1 MASDNEASCASDPNF
16 AVICSFLGCFGK
28 SCGIIYPDIARLQE
42 MLENTQEVSQE
53 LIDLHIKLLR
63 KTRKTVSPEKWERA
77 LVKFCHTY
85 SNQDGWE
92 LERFGYKKAR
102 VAVKLRLLKVLLET
116 QFDLN
121 QKFKNE
127 VNKLAAHE
135 LRVEPLGRDKS
146 GLAYW
151 CQLDEECNIRVY
163 REDLDEENWELV
175 AKDREGVVNLINILS
190 NGEIGAIPI
199 NEDSN
204 SLEISEKPIID
215 TGQLTTSP
223 SLEDEVG
230 QENVDEMK
238 QLPNGRSEFEDE
250 REHDQ
255 NHVQNDIIN
264 EAEKEEEEVDEEEDI
279 DAEEEDMTNDESSKQ
294 ITEEDDSQEM
304 IQTPS
309 IESRCINDSSLA
321 TNLKAL
327 HTKVDATSEDVSH
340 REATD
345 ETSAS
350 LISES
355 KPSIIH
361 KQIGIT
367 KAEIEESAPL
377 KSIETPV
384 ITSSPLKLVNIAELK
399 QSQEEKLVSPTSV
412 IAPLTTAM
420 KHGAPDEI
428 MDPVI
433 KSHEKLPSK
442 NSLAFSS
449 ADSIAMGHS
458 KLSVKP
464 IDQLAANLV
473 RIQSEKLEKPGGPK
487 SLEKIAESL
496 ARSSGMLGNMI
507 NGEDDRL
514 PQDFCARNQS
524 EKSAHRSHRGI
535 DLSTSPRGWENANEQ
550 NRPVD
555 FSGIDLSSRKLGKT
569 MDLPSPGYRTQDFQ
583 HREMDLSTKKVSK
596 PEVSNLPYDARSVM
610 LRNHVMVADLSKR
623 QMPFSAYETPYHNT
637 ARLPAKDEHRLPSYA
652 ILSDPSKITALR
664 MNNAP
669 LKRPLEDDDMQQDM
683 LKRIRADVIPI
694 RGSID
699 KRPMMSGNW
708 RDEVSEAIE
717 EPIMMVQGE
726 GSGSDCDAVN
736 PIVGEAIEE
745 PMAFFYGEGSGAEC
759 DTGNPGDDAPTDN
772 KESNESKTEPDSATT
787 ALSQNKVLTEDEV
800 STGSIL
806 SNKTPVKLN
815 RNYSQSNVSV
825 NDNYQIVDSMQ
836 EKPKFKHTLGVQIIP
851 KSTTGS
857 VKRVSR
863 WDVGKPEEKTECDS
877 SIISNEGD
885 ISLKKSTDDREH
897 DTLKEKLLSTDA
909 ESTKTGYENSADVKQ
924 GIKVDDIV
932 NVGSE
937 AIEDSVRLQV
947 SDVSS
952 ENTSTMK
959 QERDFELQEPV
970 QCDSSISLCQADT
983 LQEPESCTKSEPT
996 TDSTSA
1002 QNLSD
1007 SSSVVSHEPDTL
1019 EITNN
1024 ECKQTTESPPRFFF
1038 GPNCISYT
1046 SKSDELESQADQ
1058 SLTTS
1063 VHDKT
1068 DTVQYECVSSSKP
1081 ADDAVYSYK
1090 TQNFDLTQTNNNSL
1104 KSDLFTSEADDVLC
1118 GNNSKDIE
1126 KVEAPSNTWDQT
1138 KEESSAPNSS
1148 IDPSSISECNSSLA
1162 QVQVETNKELSV
1174 EESVCAD
1181 KEVKEDDF
1189 SKSHTSPT
1197 SEVITG
1203 NENVNDISMTEEDP
1217 IKISSNSKP
1226 DIQTAECNTIELLHC
1241 DQSTDSGNL
1250 SLSTETLE
1258 HSFKGSDD
1266 VTLQLLDDKKNR
1278 DEKPLVDDSK
1288 NDYHSDD
1295 TNVSK
1300 EEQNRIESETT
1311 AHSSLSPLTQNSQA
1325 ELADLREFE
1334 DVNNSNEPL
1343 DSTNAVESVN
1353 YQEANRLEKTDLD
1366 SIGESCDKQSDKNDN
1381 FSEIDGQEDH
1391 STDTDNEK
1399 MKGLAGSDAD
1409 SLCVNYDK
1417 NSERTDALSD
1427 VGAQDD
1433 GSGDSEEI
1441 KDKGLNDVQ
1450 VNDTVFGIETHLPEN
1465 SVVTS
1470 SESVQESDKH
1480 NVVPI
1485 ISSSDDASAHDS
1497 SSQESE
1503 PVRIDDEKIENIS
1516 SDTVDKPSTFN
1527 ISPATVPET
1536 NNFELCKSDIV
1547 ETVKETSLSNL
1558 VQSTS
1563 EFVDIASEN
1572 PSSCIDQ
1579 DSNEEM
1585 VIDDRVSESNE
1596 SFKEIKETA
1605 TNNEQPRD
1613 TTLKD
1618 TTQEISIEFEKET
1631 PAHIKHEPCQS
1642 ETDLS
1647 AIEAEEKEKSEIDT
1661 ESKSD
1666 NNFEE
1671 LTTKVENKT
1680 CNTDKL
1686 DAMVIDD
1693 VCKINTSEDVTENVE
1708 ESEINTTIIIA
1719 KQSETDTTSIIA
1731 EQLEIDTT
1739 ITAEQSETVATS
1751 ITAEQS
1757 EIDTTITTEQSK
1769 IDTTITV
1776 EQSKI
1781 DITTTVEQS
1790 EIDTTATTAEQSEI
1804 DTTTTIEQSEIDT
1817 TSTTAEQPEI
1827 DTTTTTAEQSEINTT
1842 ITAEQ
1847 SEIDTTTTTTEQS
1860 EIDTTTIIAEQLE
1873 TDTATTTEQSE
1884 TNAVEVISQESQVK
1898 VASLVAN
1905 YDSDS
1910 NDNVSNDVF
1919 EPDVTQISDFKN
1931 DDVAPIEQKV
1941 HEEQF
1946 EKLLVKEEKIDST
1959 NLISDTPQKLA
1970 SAEQQLKQSETKIDE
1985 ILNEDATVTV
1995 EQEVKIKEQEC
2006 ADEKTVC
2013 NNIEYHLNDQ
2023 TTIPLNKDELQEET
2037 DIHNIS
2043 VTDNSKISEMSD
2055 AIELSETPDT
2065 TKEIIEPLQSK
2076 TFEMTIDHSEK
2087 NKEYLNNSIDNI
2099 KAVQDTENVIDTTE
2113 EADCLSENVCDF
2125 SESDANKTARIS
2137 FSRESTE
2144 FNATDN
2150 QVTSVFHTIEQTKNV
2165 DEKLN
2170 VISDT
2175 ENIAKLKN
2183 VNEFV
2188 TEELPVPC
2196 KRFKEDL
2203 TDCGNKD
2210 NKWDMKLQEE
2220 RLPPIKTETDV
2231 IPAKLDNALDEDKL
2245 HTWKTEGANL
2255 EGSAS
2260 SDLYYLNSLSTK
2272 MDNVNNLDSCNNQN
2286 EPFSINMN
2294 VNKIAENFD
2303 KNAPSNVNNESTI
2316 FPVQE
2321 IISEIDTVKSDAKKE
2336 ASKRLID
2343 ASDVEDVPPLKS
2355 KPVYLETDDKTL
2367 ENLSSSD
2374 VSIVKTLDTS
2384 NEVEKLKP
2392 QIKEETKAPMISTT
2406 QLFQNDY
2413 STVNDST
2420 AVAPIEDSKKI
2431 EVETIESIES
2441 KESLEIP
2448 DIEMKEIPAA
2458 SDDSTGVDNE
2468 SVFNVPEETDPLA
2481 CTDDDLKNITEDVSD
2496 TSKISIRLKPAT
2508 DFVYEG
2514 WKLDSTTEP
2523 PKVSRKRRSTT
2534 QTESNFKDGAAKQEE
2549 EMGGKRMKLRA
2560 KRVPDKELRKSIEE
2574 SRGVAVSSEDE
2585 AVKCDPDNVTEHANK
2600 DGNDDPNM
2608 IQAIDKK
2615 IRGRPRGRRRRGF
2628 RGGGRPSRPKHT
2640 EFQGDQAN
2648 VHPDGTS
2655 IDNLNT
2661 TQKKRKKRKMVL
2673 GLEIGRD
2680 ISLDSETPA
2689 SVQDETPVRQSRRIA
2704 QLKIKEQADRR
2715 RIEEETM
2722 RDIEDKKESEKKKR
2736 KKQKPESEEEVII
2749 KEIEKEKKS
2758 KKKRRKRK
2766 KKKMLAK
2773 FNEANPWQSSSGSSS
2788 DEENENEDE
2797 EEEEEDIESEGSLLF
2812 KSDHEFSPESDLEK
2826 DQESEPLRRAR
2837 TAQKAQNEV
2846 EEAEDEYACQKC
2858 GKADHPEW
2866 ILLCDSCDKG
2876 WHCSCLKP
2884 ALMLIPEGDWFC
2896 PPCEHTLL
2904 MTKLRETVKTLDQ
2917 STKRHENEVLRKKRL
2932 AFVGISLDNVIL
2944 HKGEGQHGSK
2954 GSQTSSQES
2963 DNESS
2968 ESSSSASSSETSSS
2982 EESEAVYHL
2991 RERRCASIY
3000 KFNEYDDMINAA
3012 IQDEVEAVQGAGN
3025 QGRGKDIATI
3035 VNAEKEEAQAEALKM
3050 TQLEE
3055 DKDEIESKPEKE
3067 SDEEYKIE
3075 NEEII
3080 DEIEEEQNIVARK
3093 LLARKKHRKLNSLDI
3108 SSEDDPDSDEDFK
3121 GTSSEDEEDFD
3132 DHISSSDDSFD
3143 IKRRGRKGDSR
3154 PVRRSTRARMT
3165 KAYDEDFINDDSD
3178 ESDRPKRKKSRH
3190 AWGDSDSEDSDNS
3203 WRQKKKKSRTIPT
3216 SRVRTVLKTKGKKKK
3231 KRKRII
3237 ESDNQS
3243 ENEEDDEPKVE
3254 EQCEPN
3260 LQDFNTT
3267 LNEMM
3272 DVNKQENFET
3282 SIGEDNVEIKEDELQ
3297 EAPPEVEAEVVPA
3310 SDVPIPQIPQPSE
3323 TAPIQKIKKDIVP
3336 KPKKAPAIRR
3346 KIIYGALPDENK
3358 QEEEEILGRRTR
3370 GRKINYRE
3378 EMASDSEEELKK
3390 ALMMRKTG
3398 ESEDEFVVNE
3408 ADDMN
3413 DDGEKDSD
3421 SGDVYIPKKD
3431 ALKFKKSPKTKKAR
3445 NSKSPGAKRKSLSDD
3460 LPKQRKKPGPKPGSK
3475 NRGRKPKLRDDMD
3488 GDMIGAV
3495 MDNPIGDITSKMD
3508 ENFPDN
3514 VGLTGTSM
3522 SVASSFAGD
3531 VPEGSLPG
3539 LGAGELADLDEEQL
3553 EQMMDEEYGRRQLE
3567 LAAIEIAKKK
3577 KKEERE
3583 AKKMEK
3589 ARQKALEILAA
3600 ERQRDPNAPEGTDGE
3615 VPKKKKRGRR
3625 SKAEILAEQ
3634 MRRDGAP
3641 NLGIASAAA
3650 ISTDGM
3656 SHNMNPVTLS
3666 TGLTPETDRSLEG
3679 GHMPLMTGPDGQ
3691 LFNPDGT
3698 PIKPKRRGRGKGKKT
3713 LAMEAARAAEAAAKA
3728 ASEAGLIGMGTDS
3741 NSDMKQNDVPNIL
3754 PTPGSSTSGS
3764 APSTPPAS
3772 AVPTPGPPS
3781 TQSSNSQSVYPSLP
3795 PGQQSSVITRMLQ
3808 SQPVSS
3814 TPQSFTAAAAA
3825 MGHKYFG
3832 GPNAG
3837 GQMMGG
3843 PRTGYEMQ
3851 PRARIPSP
3859 YRQAGQST
3867 MPPHFAAVRS
3877 GTPPMRMRV
3886 PGPQMYHTPHHPMDP
3901 SPSGGGPISI
3911 NRDRSSPLTP
3921 GGPAMIPPSA
3931 GSPLAKG
3938 GPTPPPPPYVRGG
3951 PPLAR
3956 FAENPMGPRHQMP
3969 PFTNASPV
3977 NHNMQQPSPPPN
3989 RPPGNFS
3996 PYHPPPPPNY
4006 HYGAYPPPPPMS
4018 TADDAAAYQSSPYP
4032 SEHFSS
4038 PADNQPPI
4046 QGPPPPQGPPQQGH
4060 PNDEDHGTGEFG
4072 GLVSYFSS
4080 QREDDLD
4087 S

>member
-16 AVICSFLGCFGK
+16 AVICSFLSCFGK
-28 SCGIIYPDIARLQE
+28 SCGIVYPDIARLQE

-102 VAVKLRLLKVLLET
+102 IAVKLRLLKVLLET

-127 VNKLAAHE
+127 VNKLAAAE

-215 TGQLTTSP
+215 TGQVTTSP
-223 SLEDEVG
+223 SLEDETV

-238 QLPNGRSEFEDE
+238 QLPNGRGEFEDE
-250 REHDQ
+250 REQEQDQ
-255 NHVQNDIIN
+255 VQNDNVN
-264 EAEKEEEEVDEEEDI
+264 EVDKEEEDAEDEDEDI
-279 DAEEEDMTNDESSKQ
+279 DAEEEDVTNDESSKQ
-294 ITEEDDSQEM
+294 ITEEDDSQEVPQ
-304 IQTPS
+304 IPS
-309 IESRCINDSSLA
+309 VESRSLNNSSSLST

-327 HTKVDATSEDVSH
+327 NTKVDVTSVDASH

-345 ETSAS
+345 ETSALS
-350 LISES
+350 ILES

-361 KQIGIT
+361 KQIGT
-367 KAEIEESAPL
+367 KAEVEESASL

-384 ITSSPLKLVNIAELK
+384 ITLSPLKLVNITELK
-399 QSQEEKLVSPTSV
+399 QSPEEKLVSPTSV
-412 IAPLTTAM
+412 IAPLNAVK
-420 KHGAPDEI
+420 KHGVSDETI
-428 MDPVI
+428 EPIV
-433 KSHEKLPSK
+433 KSHEKPSK
-442 NSLAFSS
+442 NNLAFSPT
-449 ADSIAMGHS
+449 DSVAMGHS

-473 RIQSEKLEKPGGPK
+473 RIQTEKLEKPSGPK

-496 ARSSGMLGNMI
+496 ARSSSMLGNMV

-524 EKSAHRSHRGI
+524 EKLTHRSHRGI

-583 HREMDLSTKKVSK
+583 HREMDLSTKKANK
-596 PEVSNLPYDARSVM
+596 PEVSNLPYDARNVM

-637 ARLPAKDEHRLPSYA
+637 ARLPAKDDHRLPSYA

-664 MNNAP
+664 MNSTP

-683 LKRIRADVIPI
+683 LKRIRTDVMPI
-694 RGSID
+694 RGSMD

-736 PIVGEAIEE
+736 PIVGETIEE
-745 PMAFFYGEGSGAEC
+745 PTVFFYGEGSGAEC
-759 DTGNPGDDAPTDN
+759 ETGNPGDDAPTDN

-815 RNYSQSNVSV
+815 RNYPQSNVSI

-851 KSTTGS
+851 KSTTGPI
-857 VKRVSR
+857 KRVSR
-863 WDVGKPEEKTECDS
+863 WDVGKPEEKRECDS

-885 ISLKKSTDDREH
+885 ISLKKNTDNHGRDNVE
-897 DTLKEKLLSTDA
+897 EKLLSVDA
-909 ESTKTGYENSADVKQ
+909 ESAKTGYENSADVSQ
-924 GIKVDDIV
+924 GVKVDDLV
-932 NVGSE
+932 KVSSE
-937 AIEDSVRLQV
+937 TIEDSVKLQV

-952 ENTSTMK
+952 ENISTMK
-959 QERDFELQEPV
+959 QEKDSDLQEQPV
-970 QCDSSISLCQADT
+970 QCDSSISSCQADT
-983 LQEPESCTKSEPT
+983 SQEPESYVDPEPT
-996 TDSTSA
+996 TASTSA

-1007 SSSVVSHEPDTL
+1007 SSSTVSHESNTP
-1019 EITNN
+1019 EVTNN
-1024 ECKQTTESPPRFFF
+1024 ECKPAPASPPRFFF

-1046 SKSDELESQADQ
+1046 SKSDELESQTEQ
-1058 SLTTS
+1058 RLTTS
-1063 VHDKT
+1063 VDDKT
-1068 DTVQYECVSSSKP
+1068 DTVQYECVSSSKS
-1081 ADDAVYSYK
+1081 ADDAVYSYEK
-1090 TQNFDLTQTNNNSL
+1090 TEDFDLTQTNNNSL
-1104 KSDLFTSEADDVLC
+1104 KSDLFTSESDNVSC

-1126 KVEAPSNTWDQT
+1126 KVETPSNTWDT
-1138 KEESSAPNSS
+1138 TEDETLAPNSS
-1148 IDPSSISECNSSLA
+1148 IDPSSMSECNVANSTLA
-1162 QVQVETNKELSV
+1162 QVETEANKELNV
-1174 EESVCAD
+1174 EEFVCAD
-1181 KEVKEDDF
+1181 KEEDDC
-1189 SKSHTSPT
+1189 SKLHISSAP
-1197 SEVITG
+1197 EMVTG
-1203 NENVNDISMTEEDP
+1203 NENVNDVNMIEENT
-1217 IKISSNSKP
+1217 IKISSNS
-1226 DIQTAECNTIELLHC
+1226 DESNVQTAECRMAELPQC
-1241 DQSTDSGNL
+1241 DQSTDSGNFV
-1250 SLSTETLE
+1250 STETLE
-1258 HSFKGSDD
+1258 DSFKESDD
-1266 VTLQLLDDKKNR
+1266 VTSQLLDDKENR
-1278 DEKPLVDDSK
+1278 DEKLLVDDLK
-1288 NDYHSDD
+1288 NKDDYHSDN

-1300 EEQNRIESETT
+1300 EEKSRIESETT
-1311 AHSSLSPLTQNSQA
+1311 AHSSLSPQNSQT

-1334 DVNNSNEPL
+1334 EVNNSNELL
-1343 DSTNAVESVN
+1343 DSTSAIESVN
-1353 YQEANRLEKTDLD
+1353 YQETNRLEKTDLD
-1366 SIGESCDKQSDKNDN
+1366 FIGENCDKQSDKNDN

-1391 STDTDNEK
+1391 STDTDNTEK

-1427 VGAQDD
+1427 AGTQDD

-1450 VNDTVFGIETHLPEN
+1450 VNDTVFGIVSETHLPEN
-1465 SVVTS
+1465 STVTS

-1480 NVVPI
+1480 DVVPT
-1485 ISSSDDASAHDS
+1485 ISSSDDASVQDS

-1503 PVRIDDEKIENIS
+1503 PVRIDDEKVENTS
-1516 SDTVDKPSTFN
+1516 SDTDKPSTFN

-1536 NNFELCKSDIV
+1536 NIFELSKSDIV
-1547 ETVKETSLSNL
+1547 ETVKETSSSNL

-1563 EFVDIASEN
+1563 EFIDNTYEN

-1596 SFKEIKETA
+1596 SFKEIEETNA
-1605 TNNEQPRD
+1605 TNGEQ
-1613 TTLKD
+1613 LKD
-1618 TTQEISIEFEKET
+1618 TTPKNITQEVLEFEKET
-1631 PAHIKHEPCQS
+1631 LVNIEHESCQS

-1647 AIEAEEKEKSEIDT
+1647 VTEAEILEKEKSETDADSKSDNDLEESIVKIENETFNTDKQDGIVADNACKINRNKEVVENVEKSKTDTTTIIIEQSETDIIVTAKQQSEIDTTTTAESLEVDTTTVITEKSEIDT
-1661 ESKSD
+1661 
-1666 NNFEE
+1666 
-1671 LTTKVENKT
+1671 TT
-1680 CNTDKL
+1680 
-1686 DAMVIDD
+1686 AI
-1693 VCKINTSEDVTENVE
+1693 TE
-1708 ESEINTTIIIA
+1708 
-1719 KQSETDTTSIIA
+1719 QSETDTTA
-1731 EQLEIDTT
+1731 
-1739 ITAEQSETVATS
+1739 TAKQ
-1751 ITAEQS
+1751 QS
-1757 EIDTTITTEQSK
+1757 EIDTTA
-1769 IDTTITV
+1769 
-1776 EQSKI
+1776 
-1781 DITTTVEQS
+1781 TVEQS
-1790 EIDTTATTAEQSEI
+1790 EIDTTATVEQSER
-1804 DTTTTIEQSEIDT
+1804 DTTIVTGEK
-1817 TSTTAEQPEI
+1817 
-1827 DTTTTTAEQSEINTT
+1827 
-1842 ITAEQ
+1842 
-1847 SEIDTTTTTTEQS
+1847 
-1860 EIDTTTIIAEQLE
+1860 LE
-1873 TDTATTTEQSE
+1873 TNVVDE
-1884 TNAVEVISQESQVK
+1884 ISNESQVK
-1898 VASLVAN
+1898 VANVNTQSLVAN

-1910 NDNVSNDVF
+1910 NDNGSNDVF
-1919 EPDVTQISDFKN
+1919 EPDVMISDSK
-1931 DDVAPIEQKV
+1931 DDAVASIEQKV
-1941 HEEQF
+1941 NEEQC
-1946 EKLLVKEEKIDST
+1946 EKLLVEEENIDST
-1959 NLISDTPQKLA
+1959 NLVSHVPQEPA
-1970 SAEQQLKQSETKIDE
+1970 SAEQQLESSETKIDE
-1985 ILNEDATVTV
+1985 ILNQDVTLAI
-1995 EQEVKIKEQEC
+1995 EQDVKIKEQEY
-2006 ADEKTVC
+2006 ADETQIKSVC
-2013 NNIEYHLNDQ
+2013 NNIEYHSEDQ
-2023 TTIPLNKDELQEET
+2023 PTIPLNKGELQEET
-2037 DIHNIS
+2037 DIRDTS
-2043 VTDNSKISEMSD
+2043 VTDDSKMSEMSSD
-2055 AIELSETPDT
+2055 VTKLSVTPVT
-2065 TKEIIEPLQSK
+2065 TEITESLQNK
-2076 TFEMTIDHSEK
+2076 TFEMTTDYSEK
-2087 NKEYLNNSIDNI
+2087 NEEYLNNSIDNV
-2099 KAVQDTENVIDTTE
+2099 KPAQDTGDVSELTE
-2113 EADCLSENVCDF
+2113 KADCLTSENVCDF
-2125 SESDANKTARIS
+2125 SESDANETAKVS

-2144 FNATDN
+2144 FDVTSN
-2150 QVTSVFHTIEQTKNV
+2150 QVTDVFHTMMDQAKNIN
-2165 DEKLN
+2165 EKLN
-2170 VISDT
+2170 IALDT

-2183 VNEFV
+2183 VNELI
-2188 TEELPVPC
+2188 TEELPIPC

-2203 TDCGNKD
+2203 AACGNED
-2210 NKWDMKLQEE
+2210 NKYDVKSQEE
-2220 RLPPIKTETDV
+2220 CLTKPFTEEVDLPPVKTESDV
-2231 IPAKLDNALDEDKL
+2231 MPVKLENALDTDKS
-2245 HTWKTEGANL
+2245 WKTESASL
-2255 EGSAS
+2255 EGSVS
-2260 SDLYYLNSLSTK
+2260 SDALYSNAISEK

-2303 KNAPSNVNNESTI
+2303 KNAPSNVSNESTI
-2316 FPVQE
+2316 FPAQE
-2321 IISEIDTVKSDAKKE
+2321 IISEIDSIKSDTKKE

-2343 ASDVEDVPPLKS
+2343 ASDIEDVPPLKS
-2355 KPVYLETDDKTL
+2355 KPLYLETDNKTL
-2367 ENLSSSD
+2367 ENLTSSD
-2374 VSIVKTLDTS
+2374 MQITKTLDTS
-2384 NEVEKLKP
+2384 NEIEELKP
-2392 QIKEETKAPMISTT
+2392 QIEEKTKVPTISTT
-2406 QLFQNDY
+2406 QLFQNDFD
-2413 STVNDST
+2413 TVNDSA
-2420 AVAPIEDSKKI
+2420 AVAPIEEDTKKI
-2431 EVETIESIES
+2431 DLEIVEI
-2441 KESLEIP
+2441 KEPSEIP
-2448 DIEMKEIPAA
+2448 DIEMKELPET
-2458 SDDSTGVDNE
+2458 SDDSTGIDNE
-2468 SVFNVPEETDPLA
+2468 SVYVPPEETDPLA
-2481 CTDDDLKNITEDVSD
+2481 GTDDDALRNITEEVSD
-2496 TSKISIRLKPAT
+2496 ASKISFRVKPAT
-2508 DFVYEG
+2508 DVVYEG
-2514 WKLDSTTEP
+2514 WKLDSTTETS
-2523 PKVSRKRRSTT
+2523 KVSRKRRNST
-2534 QTESNFKDGAAKQEE
+2534 QTESNFEDGAKQEDE

-2560 KRVPDKELRKSIEE
+2560 KRMPDKELRKSIEE
-2574 SRGVAVSSEDE
+2574 SREVAMSSEDE
-2585 AVKCDPDNVTEHANK
+2585 AVKCGPDNVTEHANK
-2600 DGNDDPNM
+2600 DGSDDPN
-2608 IQAIDKK
+2608 IIKTTSIDKK

-2628 RGGGRPSRPKHT
+2628 RGGRPRPKHT
-2640 EFQGDQAN
+2640 EFQGDQAAA
-2648 VHPDGTS
+2648 HPEDGTP
-2655 IDNLNT
+2655 IDALNT

-2680 ISLDSETPA
+2680 ISLETDTPVSA
-2689 SVQDETPVRQSRRIA
+2689 QDETPVRQSRRIA

-2722 RDIEDKKESEKKKR
+2722 REIEEKKESEKKKR

-2797 EEEEEDIESEGSLLF
+2797 EEEEEDMESEGSLLF

-2896 PPCEHTLL
+2896 PPCEHNLL

-2917 STKRHENEVLRKKRL
+2917 STKRYENEVLRKKRL
-2932 AFVGISLDNVIL
+2932 AFVGISLDNVL
-2944 HKGEGQHGSK
+2944 HKGEGQPGSK

-2968 ESSSSASSSETSSS
+2968 DSSSSGSSSDSSESS

-2991 RERRCASIY
+2991 RERRCANTY
-3000 KFNEYDDMINAA
+3000 KFNDYDDMINAA

-3050 TQLEE
+3050 TQLED
-3055 DKDEIESKPEKE
+3055 DKDDVESKPEKE
-3067 SDEEYKIE
+3067 SDEEYKVE
-3075 NEEII
+3075 NEEMV
-3080 DEIEEEQNIVARK
+3080 DEIEEEQNTISTVARK
-3093 LLARKKHRKLNSLDI
+3093 LLSRKKHRKLNSLDI

-3121 GTSSEDEEDFD
+3121 GSSSEEEEDFD
-3132 DHISSSDDSFD
+3132 DHITSSDDSSFD
-3143 IKRRGRKGDSR
+3143 VKRRGRKGDSR

-3178 ESDRPKRKKSRH
+3178 ESDRPKRKKSRS

-3216 SRVRTVLKTKGKKKK
+3216 SRVRTIPKTKGKKKK

-3243 ENEEDDEPKVE
+3243 ENDEDDEPKVE

-3260 LQDFNTT
+3260 LQEFNTT
-3267 LNEMM
+3267 LNEMI

-3282 SIGEDNVEIKEDELQ
+3282 SPGEGNVEIKDDELQ
-3297 EAPPEVEAEVVPA
+3297 EAVTTVTAL
-3310 SDVPIPQIPQPSE
+3310 DVTIPQIQQSSE
-3323 TAPIQKIKKDIVP
+3323 TVAPIQKIKKDIVP
-3336 KPKKAPAIRR
+3336 KPKKTIRR
-3346 KIIYGALPDENK
+3346 KIIYGGLPDENK

-3390 ALMMRKTG
+3390 ALMMRKAG

-3408 ADDMN
+3408 TDDIN

-3431 ALKFKKSPKTKKAR
+3431 ALKFKKKSLKAKKPR
-3445 NSKSPGAKRKSLSDD
+3445 YDKSPAGKRKSLSDD

-3475 NRGRKPKLRDDMD
+3475 NRGRKPKLKDDMD

-3514 VGLTGTSM
+3514 VGLTGTTM
-3522 SVASSFAGD
+3522 SVASSFTGD
-3531 VPEGSLPG
+3531 VPEGSLTG
-3539 LGAGELADLDEEQL
+3539 LGAGELADLDDEQL

-3583 AKKMEK
+3583 AKKLEK

-3615 VPKKKKRGRR
+3615 APKKKKRGRR

-3641 NLGIASAAA
+3641 NLG
-3650 ISTDGM
+3650 M
-3656 SHNMNPVTLS
+3656 
-3666 TGLTPETDRSLEG
+3666 TPETDRSVEG

-3691 LFNPDGT
+3691 LYNPDGT
-3698 PIKPKRRGRGKGKKT
+3698 PVKPKRRGRGKGKKT
-3713 LAMEAARAAEAAAKA
+3713 LALEAARAAEAAAKA
-3728 ASEAGLIGMGTDS
+3728 AAEAGLIAGMGTDS

-3781 TQSSNSQSVYPSLP
+3781 TQPSNSQSVYPSLP

-3832 GPNAG
+3832 PNAS

-3859 YRQAGQST
+3859 YRQSGQSS

-3911 NRDRSSPLTP
+3911 SNRDRSSPLTP

-3938 GPTPPPPPYVRGG
+3938 GPTPPPPPPPYVRGG
-3951 PPLAR
+3951 PPIAR

-3977 NHNMQQPSPPPN
+3977 NHNMQQPSPPPS

-4038 PADNQPPI
+4038 PAENQPI
-4046 QGPPPPQGPPQQGH
+4046 QGPPQGPLPQQSH

>member
-16 AVICSFLGCFGK
+16 AVICSFLACFGK

-63 KTRKTVSPEKWERA
+63 KTRKSVSPEKWERA

-102 VAVKLRLLKVLLET
+102 IAVKLRLLKVLLET

-127 VNKLAAHE
+127 VNKLAANE

-175 AKDREGVVNLINILS
+175 AQDREGVINLISTLS

-215 TGQLTTSP
+215 TGQVTTSP
-223 SLEDEVG
+223 SLEDEVV
-230 QENVDEMK
+230 QENGVHEMK
-238 QLPNGRSEFEDE
+238 QLPNGRSDELEDE

-255 NHVQNDIIN
+255 DQDQDQDQVQNATIN
-264 EAEKEEEEVDEEEDI
+264 ETEKEEVDEEEDI

-304 IQTPS
+304 VQTPS
-309 IESRCINDSSLA
+309 TESRCTNDSSSSA
-321 TNLKAL
+321 TNLKTL
-327 HTKVDATSEDVSH
+327 NMKVDAKLEDASH

-345 ETSAS
+345 ETSAF
-350 LISES
+350 LVSES

-361 KQIGIT
+361 KQTGVI
-367 KAEIEESAPL
+367 KAEVEEPAPL

-399 QSQEEKLVSPTSV
+399 QPPEEKLVSPTSV
-412 IAPLTTAM
+412 IAPLNAM
-420 KHGAPDEI
+420 KKHGPSDEI
-428 MDPVI
+428 
-433 KSHEKLPSK
+433 KALEKLSSK
-442 NSLAFSS
+442 NSLPFSTT
-449 ADSIAMGHS
+449 DSISVGHS

-473 RIQSEKLEKPGGPK
+473 RIQSEKLEKPSGPK
-487 SLEKIAESL
+487 SLEKIAETL
-496 ARSSGMLGNMI
+496 ARSSSMLGNMV

-524 EKSAHRSHRGI
+524 EKSATHRSHRGI

-583 HREMDLSTKKVSK
+583 HREMDLSTKKVNK
-596 PEVSNLPYDARSVM
+596 PEMSNLPYDARSVM

-623 QMPFSAYETPYHNT
+623 QMPFTTYETPYHNT

-652 ILSDPSKITALR
+652 ILSDPSKITTLR

-669 LKRPLEDDDMQQDM
+669 LKRPIEDDDIQQDM

-699 KRPMMSGNW
+699 KRPMISSNW

-745 PMAFFYGEGSGAEC
+745 PTTFFYGEGSGAEC
-759 DTGNPGDDAPTDN
+759 GTGNPGDDTPTDN

-787 ALSQNKVLTEDEV
+787 ALSQNKVLTEDEI

-815 RNYSQSNVSV
+815 RNYPQSNVSV
-825 NDNYQIVDSMQ
+825 NDNCQIVDSIQ

-857 VKRVSR
+857 VKRLSR
-863 WDVGKPEEKTECDS
+863 WDVGKPEEKKECDS

-885 ISLKKSTDDREH
+885 ISLKKNTDDHERDNVE
-897 DTLKEKLLSTDA
+897 EKLLNVDA
-909 ESTKTGYENSADVKQ
+909 ESAKTRHENSADVDQ
-924 GIKVDDIV
+924 GGKIDDLV
-932 NVGSE
+932 NTGSE
-937 AIEDSVRLQV
+937 AIEDSVKLQV
-947 SDVSS
+947 PDISS
-952 ENTSTMK
+952 ENISTTK
-959 QERDFELQEPV
+959 QERDCTLQEPV
-970 QCDSSISLCQADT
+970 QCDSSISSCQADT
-983 LQEPESCTKSEPT
+983 LQEPEPEPCTDPEPT
-996 TDSTSA
+996 TDAAIT
-1002 QNLSD
+1002 QNLFD
-1007 SSSVVSHEPDTL
+1007 SSSVVSREPDTP

-1024 ECKQTTESPPRFFF
+1024 ECKPAAASPPRFFF

-1046 SKSDELESQADQ
+1046 SKSDELGTQSEQ

-1063 VHDKT
+1063 IHDKT
-1068 DTVQYECVSSSKP
+1068 DNTVQYECVSSSKS
-1081 ADDAVYSYK
+1081 ADDTVYSYK
-1090 TQNFDLTQTNNNSL
+1090 KDFDLTQTNNNSL
-1104 KSDLFTSEADDVLC
+1104 KSDVFTLESDSVLC

-1126 KVEAPSNTWDQT
+1126 KIEAPSNTWDQT
-1138 KEESSAPNSS
+1138 KEETLTPNSS
-1148 IDPSSISECNSSLA
+1148 IDLNTASEYNAASSSVA
-1162 QVQVETNKELSV
+1162 QVEIESSKESSV
-1174 EESVCAD
+1174 QKSICID
-1181 KEVKEDDF
+1181 KKMGEDDCI
-1189 SKSHTSPT
+1189 KLHTSPT
-1197 SEVITG
+1197 SEVVTESI
-1203 NENVNDISMTEEDP
+1203 NDISITEEDS
-1217 IKISSNSKP
+1217 IEINSNSESNVQP
-1226 DIQTAECNTIELLHC
+1226 AECGIVEPSQC
-1241 DQSTDSGNL
+1241 DQSIDSENL
-1250 SLSTETLE
+1250 VSTESQE
-1258 HSFKGSDD
+1258 DSFKKSMDD
-1266 VTLQLLDDKKNR
+1266 VTSQLLDDKEDKLLA
-1278 DEKPLVDDSK
+1278 EDSK
-1288 NDYHSDD
+1288 NENDYQSDS
-1295 TNVSK
+1295 TNVCK
-1300 EEQNRIESETT
+1300 EEQNRIESETM
-1311 AHSSLSPLTQNSQA
+1311 AHSSLSPFTQNSQA

-1334 DVNNSNEPL
+1334 DVNKSNELL
-1343 DSTNAVESVN
+1343 DSTNEVESTS
-1353 YQEANRLEKTDLD
+1353 YQEANRFEKIDLD
-1366 SIGESCDKQSDKNDN
+1366 SIGENCDKQSDKNDN

-1399 MKGLAGSDAD
+1399 MKGLTGSDAD

-1427 VGAQDD
+1427 VGTQDD
-1433 GSGDSEEI
+1433 GSGDSAEI
-1441 KDKGLNDVQ
+1441 KDKGLNDTQ
-1450 VNDTVFGIETHLPEN
+1450 VNDTVFGIHSETHLPEN
-1465 SVVTS
+1465 SVTS
-1470 SESVQESDKH
+1470 SESIRESDKH
-1480 NVVPI
+1480 NVVPT
-1485 ISSSDDASAHDS
+1485 ISSSDDASAQDS

-1503 PVRIDDEKIENIS
+1503 PVRIDDEKGENTS
-1516 SDTVDKPSTFN
+1516 SDTDKPSTFN
-1527 ISPATVPET
+1527 ISPVTVPET
-1536 NNFELCKSDIV
+1536 NICDQSGSV
-1547 ETVKETSLSNL
+1547 ETMKEISSSNL

-1563 EFVDIASEN
+1563 EYADNVSSEN

-1579 DSNEEM
+1579 DSNGEM

-1596 SFKEIKETA
+1596 SYKEIEETA
-1605 TNNEQPRD
+1605 TNDEKSGNTTPKD
-1613 TTLKD
+1613 TMQED
-1618 TTQEISIEFEKET
+1618 TTQEVTTQEVTTQEITMKENTTQENIMQEDKMQEDKMQEVTMQEHTMREDTMQEDTMQESIEFEKE
-1631 PAHIKHEPCQS
+1631 ALVLMNIEHESCQS
-1642 ETDLS
+1642 EIDLS
-1647 AIEAEEKEKSEIDT
+1647 VTKTEILEKEKSEVDA
-1661 ESKSD
+1661 ESKASND
-1666 NNFEE
+1666 LKE
-1671 LTTKVENKT
+1671 LTVKDESKI
-1680 CNTDKL
+1680 CNTDQQ
-1686 DAMVIDD
+1686 DTMEA
-1693 VCKINTSEDVTENVE
+1693 CKINVSEE
-1708 ESEINTTIIIA
+1708 
-1719 KQSETDTTSIIA
+1719 IA
-1731 EQLEIDTT
+1731 EIVTNKK
-1739 ITAEQSETVATS
+1739 
-1751 ITAEQS
+1751 S
-1757 EIDTTITTEQSK
+1757 EIDTT
-1769 IDTTITV
+1769 V
-1776 EQSKI
+1776 
-1781 DITTTVEQS
+1781 TVEQS
-1790 EIDTTATTAEQSEI
+1790 ET
-1804 DTTTTIEQSEIDT
+1804 
-1817 TSTTAEQPEI
+1817 
-1827 DTTTTTAEQSEINTT
+1827 NTVD
-1842 ITAEQ
+1842 I
-1847 SEIDTTTTTTEQS
+1847 
-1860 EIDTTTIIAEQLE
+1860 
-1873 TDTATTTEQSE
+1873 
-1884 TNAVEVISQESQVK
+1884 ISQESQVK
-1898 VASLVAN
+1898 VVNKQSLVAN

-1910 NDNVSNDVF
+1910 NDNGSDNVF
-1919 EPDVTQISDFKN
+1919 EPDVTQIN
-1931 DDVAPIEQKV
+1931 DSKDCVAPIEQKTD
-1941 HEEQF
+1941 EEQYKKSPNK
-1946 EKLLVKEEKIDST
+1946 EKDIDST
-1959 NLISDTPQKLA
+1959 NLVSDVPQEPA
-1970 SAEQQLKQSETKIDE
+1970 STEQQLEPSETKLLNQDVTIVTEQNIKINEQKCIDE
-1985 ILNEDATVTV
+1985 T
-1995 EQEVKIKEQEC
+1995 QVKS
-2006 ADEKTVC
+2006 AC
-2013 NNIEYHLNDQ
+2013 NNLEYRSDHSTMLL
-2023 TTIPLNKDELQEET
+2023 IKDELREET
-2037 DIHNIS
+2037 NIQDIPT
-2043 VTDNSKISEMSD
+2043 TDNSKVLDVTKLSVASVT
-2055 AIELSETPDT
+2055 IEETT
-2065 TKEIIEPLQSK
+2065 ESLQNKS
-2076 TFEMTIDHSEK
+2076 FEMTTGHSEK
-2087 NKEYLNNSIDNI
+2087 NREYLNNSINNTKTVEMQATRDI
-2099 KAVQDTENVIDTTE
+2099 LETTE
-2113 EADCLSENVCDF
+2113 KADCLISENDF
-2125 SESDANKTARIS
+2125 NESDANKSTKIS
-2137 FSRESTE
+2137 LTRESTE
-2144 FNATDN
+2144 CNATDN
-2150 QVTSVFHTIEQTKNV
+2150 QVTDVLHITEQAKNV
-2165 DEKLN
+2165 DEKLDVN
-2170 VISDT
+2170 LDI
-2175 ENIAKLKN
+2175 ENIAKSKS
-2183 VNEFV
+2183 VNELNS
-2188 TEELPVPC
+2188 EELPIPC

-2203 TDCGNKD
+2203 DRGNED
-2210 NKWDMKLQEE
+2210 NKWDEKLQEE
-2220 RLPPIKTETDV
+2220 CLTKPFTEEVNLPLIQTESG
-2231 IPAKLDNALDEDKL
+2231 IMLAKLDSTLDVDKS
-2245 HTWKTEGANL
+2245 HTWKTESASL
-2255 EGSAS
+2255 EGSTSLDA
-2260 SDLYYLNSLSTK
+2260 LYNSNSMSTK
-2272 MDNVNNLDSCNNQN
+2272 IDNVNNLDSCNNQN

-2294 VNKIAENFD
+2294 VNKITENFD
-2303 KNAPSNVNNESTI
+2303 KNEPSDANNESTT
-2316 FPVQE
+2316 FSAQK
-2321 IISEIDTVKSDAKKE
+2321 IISEIGTVKSDPKKE

-2343 ASDVEDVPPLKS
+2343 ASDIEDVPPLKS
-2355 KPVYLETDDKTL
+2355 KPPYMETDDKTL
-2367 ENLSSSD
+2367 ENLTDSD
-2374 VSIVKTLDTS
+2374 MQTPKTLDTS
-2384 NEVEKLKP
+2384 NEAEKLKL
-2392 QIKEETKAPMISTT
+2392 QTEDEARSTISTT
-2406 QLFQNDY
+2406 QLFQNDF
-2413 STVNDST
+2413 SIVNDSV
-2420 AVAPIEDSKKI
+2420 AVAEDSKKVDL
-2431 EVETIESIES
+2431 ETVEREESS
-2441 KESLEIP
+2441 EIQ
-2448 DIEMKEIPAA
+2448 DIEMKNISEA

-2468 SVFNVPEETDPLA
+2468 DVFNVPEETDPLE
-2481 CTDDDLKNITEDVSD
+2481 CTDDALKNITEDASD
-2496 TSKISIRLKPAT
+2496 TSKISIRVKPAS
-2508 DFVYEG
+2508 DLVYEG
-2514 WKLDSTTEP
+2514 WKLDSTTET
-2523 PKVSRKRRSTT
+2523 PKISRKRRNSAH
-2534 QTESNFKDGAAKQEE
+2534 ESNSEDGAAKQEDE
-2549 EMGGKRMKLRA
+2549 EMMGGKRMKLRA
-2560 KRVPDKELRKSIEE
+2560 KRLPDKELRKSIEE

-2585 AVKCDPDNVTEHANK
+2585 AVKCDPDNAAEHANK
-2600 DGNDDPNM
+2600 EGSGGDPNIM
-2608 IQAIDKK
+2608 QTTANDKK
-2615 IRGRPRGRRRRGF
+2615 IRGRPRGRKRRGF
-2628 RGGGRPSRPKHT
+2628 RGGGRPSRPKLA
-2640 EFQGDQAN
+2640 EFQGDQTSPGA
-2648 VHPDGTS
+2648 HPDETPN
-2655 IDNLNT
+2655 DTLN

-2680 ISLDSETPA
+2680 ISLETDTPA
-2689 SVQDETPVRQSRRIA
+2689 QDETPVRQSRRIA

-2715 RIEEETM
+2715 RIEEESM
-2722 RDIEDKKESEKKKR
+2722 REIEEKKESEKKKR

-2758 KKKRRKRK
+2758 KKRRRKRK

-2788 DEENENEDE
+2788 DEENDNEDE
-2797 EEEEEDIESEGSLLF
+2797 EEDMDEDMESEESLLF

-2826 DQESEPLRRAR
+2826 DHEPQPLRRAR
-2837 TAQKAQNEV
+2837 TAQKAQSDV

-2876 WHCSCLKP
+2876 WHCSCLRP

-2896 PPCEHTLL
+2896 PPCQHTLL
-2904 MTKLRETVKTLDQ
+2904 VTKLRETLKTLDQ
-2917 STKRHENEVLRKKRL
+2917 LTKRHENEVLRKKRL
-2932 AFVGISLDNVIL
+2932 AFVGISLDNVL
-2944 HKGEGQHGSK
+2944 HKGETQHGSK
-2954 GSQTSSQES
+2954 GSQASSQES

-2968 ESSSSASSSETSSS
+2968 ESSSSGTSSEISSS
-2982 EESEAVYHL
+2982 EESEEPVYQL
-2991 RERRCASIY
+2991 RERRCASTY

-3055 DKDEIESKPEKE
+3055 DKDDTESKPEKE

-3075 NEEII
+3075 NEDVI
-3080 DEIEEEQNIVARK
+3080 DDIEEEQNTVARNK
-3093 LLARKKHRKLNSLDI
+3093 IRLLARKKHRKLNSLDI

-3121 GTSSEDEEDFD
+3121 GTSSEEEEDFD
-3132 DHISSSDDSFD
+3132 DHMTSSDDSFAD
-3143 IKRRGRKGDSR
+3143 VKRRGRKGDSR

-3165 KAYDEDFINDDSD
+3165 RAYDDDFINDDSD
-3178 ESDRPKRKKSRH
+3178 ESARPKRKKSRSI
-3190 AWGDSDSEDSDNS
+3190 WGDSDSEDSDNS
-3203 WRQKKKKSRTIPT
+3203 WRQRKKKSRTIST
-3216 SRVRTVLKTKGKKKK
+3216 SRVRTVPKTKGKKKK

-3243 ENEEDDEPKVE
+3243 ENDEEDEPKIE
-3254 EQCEPN
+3254 AQCEPN
-3260 LQDFNTT
+3260 LEDFNTT
-3267 LNEMM
+3267 LNEIM

-3282 SIGEDNVEIKEDELQ
+3282 SLGEGNVEIKDDRLQ
-3297 EAPPEVEAEVVPA
+3297 EEPTAAATAAATAAV
-3310 SDVPIPQIPQPSE
+3310 SDVPISQIQQPSE
-3323 TAPIQKIKKDIVP
+3323 IVPIQKIKKDIVP
-3336 KPKKAPAIRR
+3336 KPKKAPGIRR
-3346 KIIYGALPDENK
+3346 KIIYGGLPDENK
-3358 QEEEEILGRRTR
+3358 REEEEILSRRTR

-3398 ESEDEFVVNE
+3398 ESEDEYVMNE
-3408 ADDMN
+3408 ADDIN

-3421 SGDVYIPKKD
+3421 SGDNYIPKKD
-3431 ALKFKKSPKTKKAR
+3431 ALKFKKSLKTKKSR
-3445 NSKSPGAKRKSLSDD
+3445 NSKSPAAKRKSLSDD
-3460 LPKQRKKPGPKPGSK
+3460 VPKQRKKPGPKPGSK
-3475 NRGRKPKLRDDMD
+3475 NRGRKQKLKDDMD

-3495 MDNPIGDITSKMD
+3495 MDNPIGDIASKID
-3508 ENFPDN
+3508 ENLPDN
-3514 VGLTGTSM
+3514 VGLTGTTM
-3522 SVASSFAGD
+3522 SVASSFTGD
-3531 VPEGSLPG
+3531 VPEGSLTG
-3539 LGAGELADLDEEQL
+3539 LGAGELADLDDEQL
-3553 EQMMDEEYGRRQLE
+3553 EQMMMDEEYGRRQLE

-3583 AKKMEK
+3583 AKKLEK
-3589 ARQKALEILAA
+3589 ARLKALEILAA

-3634 MRRDGAP
+3634 MRRDGAS
-3641 NLGIASAAA
+3641 NLGIVPASA
-3650 ISTDGM
+3650 IGGVGTPDGVSNM
-3656 SHNMNPVTLS
+3656 SHNMNPGTLS
-3666 TGLTPETDRSLEG
+3666 TGLTPETDRSVE

-3698 PIKPKRRGRGKGKKT
+3698 PMKPKRRGRGKGKKT

-3728 ASEAGLIGMGTDS
+3728 AVEVGLIGMGTDS
-3741 NSDMKQNDVPNIL
+3741 NSDMKQNDIPNVL

-3772 AVPTPGPPS
+3772 TVPTPGPPS
-3781 TQSSNSQSVYPSLP
+3781 TQSPNSQPVYPSL

-3837 GQMMGG
+3837 GQLMGG

-3859 YRQAGQST
+3859 YRQAGQSS

-3911 NRDRSSPLTP
+3911 TNRDRSSPLTP

-3938 GPTPPPPPYVRGG
+3938 GPTPPPPPPPYVRSG
-3951 PPLAR
+3951 PPMAR

-4046 QGPPPPQGPPQQGH
+4046 QGPPQAPPQQSH
-4060 PNDEDHGTGEFG
+4060 PNDEDHGSGEFG

>member
-16 AVICSFLGCFGK
+16 AVICSFLACFGK

-63 KTRKTVSPEKWERA
+63 KTRKSVSPEKWERA

-92 LERFGYKKAR
+92 LERFSYKKAR
-102 VAVKLRLLKVLLET
+102 IAVKLRLLKVLLET

-127 VNKLAAHE
+127 VNKLAANE

-175 AKDREGVVNLINILS
+175 AQDREGVVNLISTLS

-215 TGQLTTSP
+215 TGQVTTSP
-223 SLEDEVG
+223 SLEDEVV
-230 QENVDEMK
+230 QENGEMK
-238 QLPNGRSEFEDE
+238 QLPNGRSDELEDE

-255 NHVQNDIIN
+255 DQVQNATIN
-264 EAEKEEEEVDEEEDI
+264 ETEKEEVDEEEDI

-304 IQTPS
+304 VQTPS
-309 IESRCINDSSLA
+309 TESRCTNDSSSSA
-321 TNLKAL
+321 TNLKTL
-327 HTKVDATSEDVSH
+327 NTKVDAKLEDASH
-340 REATD
+340 RETTD
-345 ETSAS
+345 ETSAF
-350 LISES
+350 LVSES
-355 KPSIIH
+355 KPSII
-361 KQIGIT
+361 QQTGVI
-367 KAEIEESAPL
+367 KAEVEEPAPL

-399 QSQEEKLVSPTSV
+399 QPPEEKLVSPTSV
-412 IAPLTTAM
+412 IAPLNAM
-420 KHGAPDEI
+420 KKHGLSDEI
-428 MDPVI
+428 
-433 KSHEKLPSK
+433 KALEKLSNK
-442 NSLAFSS
+442 NSLPFSTT
-449 ADSIAMGHS
+449 DSISVGHS

-473 RIQSEKLEKPGGPK
+473 RIQSEKLEKPSGPK
-487 SLEKIAESL
+487 SLEKIAETL
-496 ARSSGMLGNMI
+496 ARSSSMLGNMV

-524 EKSAHRSHRGI
+524 EKSATHRSHRGI

-583 HREMDLSTKKVSK
+583 HREMDLSTKKVNK

-623 QMPFSAYETPYHNT
+623 QMPFTAYETPYHNT

-652 ILSDPSKITALR
+652 ILSDPSKITTLR
-664 MNNAP
+664 MNSAP
-669 LKRPLEDDDMQQDM
+669 LKRPIEDDDIQQDM

-745 PMAFFYGEGSGAEC
+745 PTTFFYGEGSGAEC
-759 DTGNPGDDAPTDN
+759 GTGNPGDDTPTDN

-787 ALSQNKVLTEDEV
+787 TLSQNKVLTEDEV

-806 SNKTPVKLN
+806 SKTPVKLN
-815 RNYSQSNVSV
+815 RNYPQSNVSV
-825 NDNYQIVDSMQ
+825 NDNCQIVDSIQ

-851 KSTTGS
+851 KSTTGP
-857 VKRVSR
+857 VKRLSR
-863 WDVGKPEEKTECDS
+863 WDVGKPEEKKECDS
-877 SIISNEGD
+877 SIISNEGN
-885 ISLKKSTDDREH
+885 ISLKKNTDDHERDNVE
-897 DTLKEKLLSTDA
+897 EKLLNVDA
-909 ESTKTGYENSADVKQ
+909 ESAKTRHENSGDVDQ
-924 GIKVDDIV
+924 DVKVDDLV
-932 NVGSE
+932 NPSSE
-937 AIEDSVRLQV
+937 AIEDSVKLQV

-952 ENTSTMK
+952 ENISTTK
-959 QERDFELQEPV
+959 QERDCTLQEPV
-970 QCDSSISLCQADT
+970 QCDSSISSCQADT
-983 LQEPESCTKSEPT
+983 LQEPKPCTDPEPT
-996 TDSTSA
+996 TDSAIT
-1002 QNLSD
+1002 QNLFD
-1007 SSSVVSHEPDTL
+1007 MSSVVSREPDTP

-1024 ECKQTTESPPRFFF
+1024 ECKPAAASPPRFFF

-1046 SKSDELESQADQ
+1046 SKSDELGSQSEQ

-1063 VHDKT
+1063 IHDKT
-1068 DTVQYECVSSSKP
+1068 DTVQYECVSSSKS
-1081 ADDAVYSYK
+1081 ADDTVYSYK
-1090 TQNFDLTQTNNNSL
+1090 TEDFDLTQTNNNSL
-1104 KSDLFTSEADDVLC
+1104 KSDVFTLESDSVLC

-1126 KVEAPSNTWDQT
+1126 KIEAPSNTWDQI
-1138 KEESSAPNSS
+1138 KEETLTPNRS
-1148 IDPSSISECNSSLA
+1148 IDPNTASEYNAASSSVA
-1162 QVQVETNKELSV
+1162 QVEIEASKESSV
-1174 EESVCAD
+1174 QESVCVD
-1181 KEVKEDDF
+1181 KEVREDDCT
-1189 SKSHTSPT
+1189 KLHTSPT
-1197 SEVITG
+1197 SEVIT
-1203 NENVNDISMTEEDP
+1203 ESINDINMTEEDS
-1217 IKISSNSKP
+1217 IKISSNSEP
-1226 DIQTAECNTIELLHC
+1226 NVQPAECGIVEPSQC
-1241 DQSTDSGNL
+1241 DQSIDSENL
-1250 SLSTETLE
+1250 VSIESQED
-1258 HSFKGSDD
+1258 SFKGSDD
-1266 VTLQLLDDKKNR
+1266 VTSQLLDDKDDKLLA
-1278 DEKPLVDDSK
+1278 EDSK
-1288 NDYHSDD
+1288 NENDYQSDS
-1295 TNVSK
+1295 TNVCN
-1300 EEQNRIESETT
+1300 EEQNRIEETI

-1334 DVNNSNEPL
+1334 DVNKSNEPL
-1343 DSTNAVESVN
+1343 DSNSTNEVESAS

-1399 MKGLAGSDAD
+1399 MKGLTGSDAD

-1427 VGAQDD
+1427 VGTQDD

-1450 VNDTVFGIETHLPEN
+1450 VNDTVFDIHSETHLPES
-1465 SVVTS
+1465 SVMTS
-1470 SESVQESDKH
+1470 LESVRESDKH
-1480 NVVPI
+1480 NVVPT
-1485 ISSSDDASAHDS
+1485 ISSSDDASAQDS

-1503 PVRIDDEKIENIS
+1503 PVRIDDEKVENTS
-1516 SDTVDKPSTFN
+1516 SDTDKPSTFN
-1527 ISPATVPET
+1527 ISPVTVPET
-1536 NNFELCKSDIV
+1536 NICEQSKSDNV
-1547 ETVKETSLSNL
+1547 ETMKEISSSNL

-1563 EFVDIASEN
+1563 EYADNISEN

-1579 DSNEEM
+1579 DSNGEM

-1596 SFKEIKETA
+1596 SYKETEETA
-1605 TNNEQPRD
+1605 MNDEKSGNTTPKD
-1613 TTLKD
+1613 TMQED
-1618 TTQEISIEFEKET
+1618 TTQEVTMRFGKET
-1631 PAHIKHEPCQS
+1631 SVLTNIEHESCQS
-1642 ETDLS
+1642 EIDLS
-1647 AIEAEEKEKSEIDT
+1647 VTKTEILEKEKSEVDA
-1661 ESKSD
+1661 ESRAS
-1666 NNFEE
+1666 NNFKE
-1671 LTTKVENKT
+1671 LIVKDESKT
-1680 CNTDKL
+1680 CNTDQQ
-1686 DAMVIDD
+1686 DTIIAED
-1693 VCKINTSEDVTENVE
+1693 VCKINVSEKVAENVT
-1708 ESEINTTIIIA
+1708 N
-1719 KQSETDTTSIIA
+1719 K
-1731 EQLEIDTT
+1731 
-1739 ITAEQSETVATS
+1739 
-1751 ITAEQS
+1751 
-1757 EIDTTITTEQSK
+1757 K
-1769 IDTTITV
+1769 
-1776 EQSKI
+1776 
-1781 DITTTVEQS
+1781 S
-1790 EIDTTATTAEQSEI
+1790 EIDTTALTV
-1804 DTTTTIEQSEIDT
+1804 
-1817 TSTTAEQPEI
+1817 
-1827 DTTTTTAEQSEINTT
+1827 
-1842 ITAEQ
+1842 
-1847 SEIDTTTTTTEQS
+1847 
-1860 EIDTTTIIAEQLE
+1860 
-1873 TDTATTTEQSE
+1873 EQSE
-1884 TNAVEVISQESQVK
+1884 TNTVDTISQESQVK
-1898 VASLVAN
+1898 VVNVNKQSLVAN

-1910 NDNVSNDVF
+1910 NDNGSDDVF
-1919 EPDVTQISDFKN
+1919 KPDVTQIN
-1931 DDVAPIEQKV
+1931 DSKDCAVALIEQKTDK
-1941 HEEQF
+1941 EQY
-1946 EKLLVKEEKIDST
+1946 EKSPDKEKDIDSA
-1959 NLISDTPQKLA
+1959 NLVSDVPQESA
-1970 SAEQQLKQSETKIDE
+1970 STEQQLEEPLETKI
-1985 ILNEDATVTV
+1985 LNQDVV
-1995 EQEVKIKEQEC
+1995 IEQDINIKEKC
-2006 ADEKTVC
+2006 ADETQVKSAC
-2013 NNIEYHLNDQ
+2013 NNFEYRSTDQ
-2023 TTIPLNKDELQEET
+2023 
-2037 DIHNIS
+2037 
-2043 VTDNSKISEMSD
+2043 
-2055 AIELSETPDT
+2055 
-2065 TKEIIEPLQSK
+2065 
-2076 TFEMTIDHSEK
+2076 
-2087 NKEYLNNSIDNI
+2087 
-2099 KAVQDTENVIDTTE
+2099 
-2113 EADCLSENVCDF
+2113 
-2125 SESDANKTARIS
+2125 
-2137 FSRESTE
+2137 STMLLKQ
-2144 FNATDN
+2144 A
-2150 QVTSVFHTIEQTKNV
+2150 KNV
-2165 DEKLN
+2165 DEKLD
-2170 VISDT
+2170 VSLDI
-2175 ENIAKLKN
+2175 ENIAKSKS
-2183 VNEFV
+2183 VNELNS
-2188 TEELPVPC
+2188 EELPIPC

-2203 TDCGNKD
+2203 DRGNED
-2210 NKWDMKLQEE
+2210 NKWDEKSQGECLTKPFTEE
-2220 RLPPIKTETDV
+2220 VNLPLIQTESDIMLT
-2231 IPAKLDNALDEDKL
+2231 KLDNTLDVDKS
-2245 HTWKTEGANL
+2245 HTWKTESASL
-2255 EGSAS
+2255 EGSMSLDA
-2260 SDLYYLNSLSTK
+2260 LYNSNSMSTK

-2286 EPFSINMN
+2286 EPFNINMN
-2294 VNKIAENFD
+2294 VNKITEHFD
-2303 KNAPSNVNNESTI
+2303 KNEPSDANNESTT
-2316 FPVQE
+2316 FSAQE
-2321 IISEIDTVKSDAKKE
+2321 IISEIGTVKSDPKKE

-2343 ASDVEDVPPLKS
+2343 ASDIEDVPPLKS
-2355 KPVYLETDDKTL
+2355 KPPYMETDDKTL
-2367 ENLSSSD
+2367 GNLTD
-2374 VSIVKTLDTS
+2374 PDMQTPKTLDTS
-2384 NEVEKLKP
+2384 NKAEKLKP
-2392 QIKEETKAPMISTT
+2392 QIEDETRSMISTT
-2406 QLFQNDY
+2406 QLFQNDFGM
-2413 STVNDST
+2413 VNDSV
-2420 AVAPIEDSKKI
+2420 AVAEDSKK
-2431 EVETIESIES
+2431 VDLETAEREELS
-2441 KESLEIP
+2441 EIQ
-2448 DIEMKEIPAA
+2448 DIEMKNISEA

-2468 SVFNVPEETDPLA
+2468 DVFNVPEETDPLA
-2481 CTDDDLKNITEDVSD
+2481 CTDDALKNITEDASD
-2496 TSKISIRLKPAT
+2496 TPKISIRVKPAS
-2508 DFVYEG
+2508 DLVYEG
-2514 WKLDSTTEP
+2514 WKLDSTTEM
-2523 PKVSRKRRSTT
+2523 PKVSRKRRNSAH
-2534 QTESNFKDGAAKQEE
+2534 ESNSEDGATKQEDE
-2549 EMGGKRMKLRA
+2549 EMMGGKRMKLRA
-2560 KRVPDKELRKSIEE
+2560 KRIPDKELRKSIEE

-2585 AVKCDPDNVTEHANK
+2585 AVKCDPDNAAEHANK
-2600 DGNDDPNM
+2600 EDSGGDPNIM
-2608 IQAIDKK
+2608 QTMANDKK
-2615 IRGRPRGRRRRGF
+2615 IRGRPRGRKRRGF
-2628 RGGGRPSRPKHT
+2628 RGGGRPSRPKLT
-2640 EFQGDQAN
+2640 EFQVDQ
-2648 VHPDGTS
+2648 TS
-2655 IDNLNT
+2655 PGAHLDETPNDTLNT
-2661 TQKKRKKRKMVL
+2661 AQKKRKKRKMVL

-2680 ISLDSETPA
+2680 ISLETESPA
-2689 SVQDETPVRQSRRIA
+2689 QDEMPVRQSRRIA

-2715 RIEEETM
+2715 RIEEESM
-2722 RDIEDKKESEKKKR
+2722 REIEEKKESEKKKR
-2736 KKQKPESEEEVII
+2736 KKQKPESEEEIII

-2758 KKKRRKRK
+2758 KKRRRKRK

-2788 DEENENEDE
+2788 DEENDNEDE
-2797 EEEEEDIESEGSLLF
+2797 EEDMDEDMESEGSLLF

-2826 DQESEPLRRAR
+2826 DQEPQPLRRAR
-2837 TAQKAQNEV
+2837 TAQKAQSHV

-2876 WHCSCLKP
+2876 WHCSCLRP

-2896 PPCEHTLL
+2896 PPCQHTLL
-2904 MTKLRETVKTLDQ
+2904 VTKLRETLKTLDQ
-2917 STKRHENEVLRKKRL
+2917 LTKRHENEVLRKKRL
-2932 AFVGISLDNVIL
+2932 AFVGISLDNVL
-2944 HKGEGQHGSK
+2944 HKGETQHGSK
-2954 GSQTSSQES
+2954 GSQASSQES

-2968 ESSSSASSSETSSS
+2968 ESSSSGTSSEISSS
-2982 EESEAVYHL
+2982 EESEPVYQL
-2991 RERRCASIY
+2991 RERRCASTY

-3055 DKDEIESKPEKE
+3055 DKDDIESKPEKE

-3075 NEEII
+3075 NEDVI
-3080 DEIEEEQNIVARK
+3080 DDMEERK
-3093 LLARKKHRKLNSLDI
+3093 AVVRNKIRLLARKKHRKLNSLDI

-3121 GTSSEDEEDFD
+3121 GTSSDEEEDFD
-3132 DHISSSDDSFD
+3132 DHITSSDDSFAD
-3143 IKRRGRKGDSR
+3143 VKRRGRKGDLR

-3165 KAYDEDFINDDSD
+3165 RAYDDDFINDDSD
-3178 ESDRPKRKKSRH
+3178 ESDRPKRKKSRSM
-3190 AWGDSDSEDSDNS
+3190 WGDSDSEDSDNS
-3203 WRQKKKKSRTIPT
+3203 WRQRKKKSRTIST
-3216 SRVRTVLKTKGKKKK
+3216 CRVRTVPKTKGKKKK

-3243 ENEEDDEPKVE
+3243 ENDEEDEPKIKA
-3254 EQCEPN
+3254 QCEPN
-3260 LQDFNTT
+3260 LQDFNT
-3267 LNEMM
+3267 LNEIM
-3272 DVNKQENFET
+3272 DVNEQENFET
-3282 SIGEDNVEIKEDELQ
+3282 SLGEGNVEIKDDRLQ
-3297 EAPPEVEAEVVPA
+3297 EPTAAATVAAVTVTA
-3310 SDVPIPQIPQPSE
+3310 ATSDVPVPQIQQPSE
-3323 TAPIQKIKKDIVP
+3323 IVPIQKIKKDIVP

-3346 KIIYGALPDENK
+3346 KIIYGGLPDENK

-3398 ESEDEFVVNE
+3398 ESEDEYVMNEADDMNDDGEKDSDSVTAATSDVPVPQIQQPSEIVPIQKIKKDIVPKPKKAPAIRRKIIYGGLPDENKQEEEEILGRRTRGRKINYREEMASDSEEELKKALMMRKTGESEDEYVMNE

-3421 SGDVYIPKKD
+3421 SGDNYIPKKD
-3431 ALKFKKSPKTKKAR
+3431 ALKFKKSPKTKKSR
-3445 NSKSPGAKRKSLSDD
+3445 NSKSPATKRKSLSDD
-3460 LPKQRKKPGPKPGSK
+3460 VPKQRKKPGPKPGSK
-3475 NRGRKPKLRDDMD
+3475 NKGRKQKLTDDMD
-3488 GDMIGAV
+3488 GDMIGTV
-3495 MDNPIGDITSKMD
+3495 MDNPIGDIASKID
-3508 ENFPDN
+3508 ENLPDN
-3514 VGLTGTSM
+3514 VGLAGTTM
-3522 SVASSFAGD
+3522 SVASSFTGD
-3531 VPEGSLPG
+3531 VPEGSLTG
-3539 LGAGELADLDEEQL
+3539 LGAGELADLDDEQL
-3553 EQMMDEEYGRRQLE
+3553 EQMMMDEEYGRRQLE

-3583 AKKMEK
+3583 AKKLEK
-3589 ARQKALEILAA
+3589 ARLKALEILAA

-3634 MRRDGAP
+3634 MRRDGAS
-3641 NLGIASAAA
+3641 NLGIAPA
-3650 ISTDGM
+3650 STIGGIGTPDGVSNM
-3656 SHNMNPVTLS
+3656 SHNMNPGILS
-3666 TGLTPETDRSLEG
+3666 TGLTPETDRSIE

-3698 PIKPKRRGRGKGKKT
+3698 PVKPKRRGRGKGKKT

-3728 ASEAGLIGMGTDS
+3728 DVGLIGMGTDS
-3741 NSDMKQNDVPNIL
+3741 NSDMKQNDIPNIL

-3772 AVPTPGPPS
+3772 TVPTPGPPS
-3781 TQSSNSQSVYPSLP
+3781 TQSPNSQPVYPSL

-3837 GQMMGG
+3837 GQIMGG

-3859 YRQAGQST
+3859 YRQAGQSS

-3886 PGPQMYHTPHHPMDP
+3886 SGPQMYHTPHHPMDP

-3911 NRDRSSPLTP
+3911 TNRDRSSPLTP

-3938 GPTPPPPPYVRGG
+3938 GPTPPPPPPPYVRGG
-3951 PPLAR
+3951 PPMAR

-4046 QGPPPPQGPPQQGH
+4046 QGPPQAPSQQSH

>member
-16 AVICSFLGCFGK
+16 AVICSFLACFGK

-63 KTRKTVSPEKWERA
+63 KTRKSVSPEKWERA

-102 VAVKLRLLKVLLET
+102 IAVKLRLLKVLLET

-127 VNKLAAHE
+127 VNKLAANE

-175 AKDREGVVNLINILS
+175 AQDREGVINLISTLS

-215 TGQLTTSP
+215 TGQVTTSP
-223 SLEDEVG
+223 SLEDEVV
-230 QENVDEMK
+230 QENGVHEMK
-238 QLPNGRSEFEDE
+238 QLPNGRSDELEDE

-255 NHVQNDIIN
+255 DQDQDQDQVQNATIN
-264 EAEKEEEEVDEEEDI
+264 ETEKEEVDEEEDI

-304 IQTPS
+304 VQTPS
-309 IESRCINDSSLA
+309 TESRCTNDSSSSA
-321 TNLKAL
+321 TNLKTL
-327 HTKVDATSEDVSH
+327 NMKVDAKLEDASH

-345 ETSAS
+345 ETSAF
-350 LISES
+350 LVSES

-361 KQIGIT
+361 KQTGVI
-367 KAEIEESAPL
+367 KAEVEEPAPL

-399 QSQEEKLVSPTSV
+399 QPPEEKLVSPTSV
-412 IAPLTTAM
+412 IAPLNAM
-420 KHGAPDEI
+420 KKHGPSDEI
-428 MDPVI
+428 
-433 KSHEKLPSK
+433 KALEKLSSK
-442 NSLAFSS
+442 NSLPFSTT
-449 ADSIAMGHS
+449 DSISVGHS

-473 RIQSEKLEKPGGPK
+473 RIQSEKLEKPSGPK
-487 SLEKIAESL
+487 SLEKIAETL
-496 ARSSGMLGNMI
+496 ARSSSMLGNMV

-524 EKSAHRSHRGI
+524 EKSATHRSHRGI

-583 HREMDLSTKKVSK
+583 HREMDLSTKKVNK
-596 PEVSNLPYDARSVM
+596 PEMSNLPYDARSVM

-623 QMPFSAYETPYHNT
+623 QMPFTTYETPYHNT

-652 ILSDPSKITALR
+652 ILSDPSKITTLR

-669 LKRPLEDDDMQQDM
+669 LKRPIEDDDIQQDM

-699 KRPMMSGNW
+699 KRPMISSNW

-745 PMAFFYGEGSGAEC
+745 PTTFFYGEGSGAEC
-759 DTGNPGDDAPTDN
+759 GTGNPGDDTPTDN

-787 ALSQNKVLTEDEV
+787 ALSQNKVLTEDEI

-815 RNYSQSNVSV
+815 RNYPQSNVSV
-825 NDNYQIVDSMQ
+825 NDNCQIVDSIQ

-857 VKRVSR
+857 VKRLSR
-863 WDVGKPEEKTECDS
+863 WDVGKPEEKKECDS

-885 ISLKKSTDDREH
+885 ISLKKNTDDHERDNVE
-897 DTLKEKLLSTDA
+897 EKLLNVDA
-909 ESTKTGYENSADVKQ
+909 ESAKTRHENSADVDQ
-924 GIKVDDIV
+924 GGKIDDLV
-932 NVGSE
+932 NTGSE
-937 AIEDSVRLQV
+937 AIEDSVKLQV
-947 SDVSS
+947 PDISS
-952 ENTSTMK
+952 ENISTTK
-959 QERDFELQEPV
+959 QERDCTLQEPV
-970 QCDSSISLCQADT
+970 QCDSSISSCQADT
-983 LQEPESCTKSEPT
+983 LQEPEPEPCTDPEPT
-996 TDSTSA
+996 TDAAITQNLFDSNSTNEVESTS
-1002 QNLSD
+1002 
-1007 SSSVVSHEPDTL
+1007 
-1019 EITNN
+1019 
-1024 ECKQTTESPPRFFF
+1024 
-1038 GPNCISYT
+1038 
-1046 SKSDELESQADQ
+1046 
-1058 SLTTS
+1058 
-1063 VHDKT
+1063 
-1068 DTVQYECVSSSKP
+1068 
-1081 ADDAVYSYK
+1081 
-1090 TQNFDLTQTNNNSL
+1090 
-1104 KSDLFTSEADDVLC
+1104 
-1118 GNNSKDIE
+1118 
-1126 KVEAPSNTWDQT
+1126 
-1138 KEESSAPNSS
+1138 
-1148 IDPSSISECNSSLA
+1148 
-1162 QVQVETNKELSV
+1162 
-1174 EESVCAD
+1174 
-1181 KEVKEDDF
+1181 
-1189 SKSHTSPT
+1189 
-1197 SEVITG
+1197 
-1203 NENVNDISMTEEDP
+1203 
-1217 IKISSNSKP
+1217 
-1226 DIQTAECNTIELLHC
+1226 
-1241 DQSTDSGNL
+1241 
-1250 SLSTETLE
+1250 
-1258 HSFKGSDD
+1258 
-1266 VTLQLLDDKKNR
+1266 
-1278 DEKPLVDDSK
+1278 
-1288 NDYHSDD
+1288 
-1295 TNVSK
+1295 
-1300 EEQNRIESETT
+1300 
-1311 AHSSLSPLTQNSQA
+1311 
-1325 ELADLREFE
+1325 
-1334 DVNNSNEPL
+1334 
-1343 DSTNAVESVN
+1343 
-1353 YQEANRLEKTDLD
+1353 YQEANRFEKIDLD
-1366 SIGESCDKQSDKNDN
+1366 SIGENCDKQSDKNDN

-1399 MKGLAGSDAD
+1399 MKGLTGSDAD

-1427 VGAQDD
+1427 VGTQDD
-1433 GSGDSEEI
+1433 GSGDSAEI
-1441 KDKGLNDVQ
+1441 KDKGLNDTQ
-1450 VNDTVFGIETHLPEN
+1450 VNDTVFGIHSETHLPEN
-1465 SVVTS
+1465 SVTS
-1470 SESVQESDKH
+1470 SESIRESDKH
-1480 NVVPI
+1480 NVVPT
-1485 ISSSDDASAHDS
+1485 ISSSDDASAQDS

-1503 PVRIDDEKIENIS
+1503 PVRIDDEKGENTS
-1516 SDTVDKPSTFN
+1516 SDTDKPSTFN
-1527 ISPATVPET
+1527 ISPVTVPET
-1536 NNFELCKSDIV
+1536 NICDQSGSV
-1547 ETVKETSLSNL
+1547 ETMKEISSSNL

-1563 EFVDIASEN
+1563 EYADNVSSEN

-1579 DSNEEM
+1579 DSNGEM

-1596 SFKEIKETA
+1596 SYKEIEETA
-1605 TNNEQPRD
+1605 TNDEKSGNTTPKD
-1613 TTLKD
+1613 TMQED
-1618 TTQEISIEFEKET
+1618 TTQEVTTQEVTTQEITMKENTTQENIMQEDKMQEDKMQEVTMQEHTMREDTMQEDTMQESIEFEKE
-1631 PAHIKHEPCQS
+1631 ALVLMNIEHESCQS
-1642 ETDLS
+1642 EIDLS
-1647 AIEAEEKEKSEIDT
+1647 VTKTEILEKEKSEVDA
-1661 ESKSD
+1661 ESKASND
-1666 NNFEE
+1666 LKE
-1671 LTTKVENKT
+1671 LTVKDESKI
-1680 CNTDKL
+1680 CNTDQQ
-1686 DAMVIDD
+1686 DTMEA
-1693 VCKINTSEDVTENVE
+1693 CKINVSEE
-1708 ESEINTTIIIA
+1708 
-1719 KQSETDTTSIIA
+1719 IA
-1731 EQLEIDTT
+1731 EIVTNKK
-1739 ITAEQSETVATS
+1739 
-1751 ITAEQS
+1751 S
-1757 EIDTTITTEQSK
+1757 EIDTT
-1769 IDTTITV
+1769 V
-1776 EQSKI
+1776 
-1781 DITTTVEQS
+1781 TVEQS
-1790 EIDTTATTAEQSEI
+1790 ET
-1804 DTTTTIEQSEIDT
+1804 
-1817 TSTTAEQPEI
+1817 
-1827 DTTTTTAEQSEINTT
+1827 NTVD
-1842 ITAEQ
+1842 I
-1847 SEIDTTTTTTEQS
+1847 
-1860 EIDTTTIIAEQLE
+1860 
-1873 TDTATTTEQSE
+1873 
-1884 TNAVEVISQESQVK
+1884 ISQESQVK
-1898 VASLVAN
+1898 VVNKQSLVAN

-1910 NDNVSNDVF
+1910 NDNGSDNVF
-1919 EPDVTQISDFKN
+1919 EPDVTQIN
-1931 DDVAPIEQKV
+1931 DSKDCVAPIEQKTD
-1941 HEEQF
+1941 EEQYKKSPNK
-1946 EKLLVKEEKIDST
+1946 EKDIDST
-1959 NLISDTPQKLA
+1959 NLVSDVPQEPA
-1970 SAEQQLKQSETKIDE
+1970 STEQQLEPSETKLLNQDVTIVTEQNIKINEQKCIDE
-1985 ILNEDATVTV
+1985 T
-1995 EQEVKIKEQEC
+1995 QVKS
-2006 ADEKTVC
+2006 AC
-2013 NNIEYHLNDQ
+2013 NNLEYRSDHSTMLL
-2023 TTIPLNKDELQEET
+2023 IKDELREET
-2037 DIHNIS
+2037 NIQDIPT
-2043 VTDNSKISEMSD
+2043 TDNSKVLDVTKLSVASVT
-2055 AIELSETPDT
+2055 IEETT
-2065 TKEIIEPLQSK
+2065 ESLQNKS
-2076 TFEMTIDHSEK
+2076 FEMTTGHSEK
-2087 NKEYLNNSIDNI
+2087 NREYLNNSINNTKTVEMQATRDI
-2099 KAVQDTENVIDTTE
+2099 LETTE
-2113 EADCLSENVCDF
+2113 KADCLISENDF
-2125 SESDANKTARIS
+2125 NESDANKSTKIS
-2137 FSRESTE
+2137 LTRESTE
-2144 FNATDN
+2144 CNATDN
-2150 QVTSVFHTIEQTKNV
+2150 QVTDVLHITEQAKNV
-2165 DEKLN
+2165 DEKLDVN
-2170 VISDT
+2170 LDI
-2175 ENIAKLKN
+2175 ENIAKSKS
-2183 VNEFV
+2183 VNELNS
-2188 TEELPVPC
+2188 EELPIPC

-2203 TDCGNKD
+2203 DRGNED
-2210 NKWDMKLQEE
+2210 NKWDEKLQEE
-2220 RLPPIKTETDV
+2220 CLTKPFTEEVNLPLIQTESG
-2231 IPAKLDNALDEDKL
+2231 IMLAKLDSTLDVDKS
-2245 HTWKTEGANL
+2245 HTWKTESASL
-2255 EGSAS
+2255 EGSTSLDA
-2260 SDLYYLNSLSTK
+2260 LYNSNSMSTK
-2272 MDNVNNLDSCNNQN
+2272 IDNVNNLDSCNNQN

-2294 VNKIAENFD
+2294 VNKITENFD
-2303 KNAPSNVNNESTI
+2303 KNEPSDANNESTT
-2316 FPVQE
+2316 FSAQK
-2321 IISEIDTVKSDAKKE
+2321 IISEIGTVKSDPKKE

-2343 ASDVEDVPPLKS
+2343 ASDIEDVPPLKS
-2355 KPVYLETDDKTL
+2355 KPPYMETDDKTL
-2367 ENLSSSD
+2367 ENLTDSD
-2374 VSIVKTLDTS
+2374 MQTPKTLDTS
-2384 NEVEKLKP
+2384 NEAEKLKL
-2392 QIKEETKAPMISTT
+2392 QTEDEARSTISTT
-2406 QLFQNDY
+2406 QLFQNDF
-2413 STVNDST
+2413 SIVNDSV
-2420 AVAPIEDSKKI
+2420 AVAEDSKKVDL
-2431 EVETIESIES
+2431 ETVEREESS
-2441 KESLEIP
+2441 EIQ
-2448 DIEMKEIPAA
+2448 DIEMKNISEA

-2468 SVFNVPEETDPLA
+2468 DVFNVPEETDPLE
-2481 CTDDDLKNITEDVSD
+2481 CTDDALKNITEDASD
-2496 TSKISIRLKPAT
+2496 TSKISIRVKPAS
-2508 DFVYEG
+2508 DLVYEG
-2514 WKLDSTTEP
+2514 WKLDSTTET
-2523 PKVSRKRRSTT
+2523 PKISRKRRNSAH
-2534 QTESNFKDGAAKQEE
+2534 ESNSEDGAAKQEDE
-2549 EMGGKRMKLRA
+2549 EMMGGKRMKLRA
-2560 KRVPDKELRKSIEE
+2560 KRLPDKELRKSIEE

-2585 AVKCDPDNVTEHANK
+2585 AVKCDPDNAAEHANK
-2600 DGNDDPNM
+2600 EGSGGDPNIM
-2608 IQAIDKK
+2608 QTTANDKK
-2615 IRGRPRGRRRRGF
+2615 IRGRPRGRKRRGF
-2628 RGGGRPSRPKHT
+2628 RGGGRPSRPKLA
-2640 EFQGDQAN
+2640 EFQGDQTSPGA
-2648 VHPDGTS
+2648 HPDETPN
-2655 IDNLNT
+2655 DTLN

-2680 ISLDSETPA
+2680 ISLETDTPA
-2689 SVQDETPVRQSRRIA
+2689 QDETPVRQSRRIA

-2715 RIEEETM
+2715 RIEEESM
-2722 RDIEDKKESEKKKR
+2722 REIEEKKESEKKKR

-2758 KKKRRKRK
+2758 KKRRRKRK

-2788 DEENENEDE
+2788 DEENDNEDE
-2797 EEEEEDIESEGSLLF
+2797 EEDMDEDMESEESLLF

-2826 DQESEPLRRAR
+2826 DHEPQPLRRAR
-2837 TAQKAQNEV
+2837 TAQKAQSDV

-2876 WHCSCLKP
+2876 WHCSCLRP

-2896 PPCEHTLL
+2896 PPCQHTLL
-2904 MTKLRETVKTLDQ
+2904 VTKLRETLKTLDQ
-2917 STKRHENEVLRKKRL
+2917 LTKRHENEVLRKKRL
-2932 AFVGISLDNVIL
+2932 AFVGISLDNVL
-2944 HKGEGQHGSK
+2944 HKGETQHGSK
-2954 GSQTSSQES
+2954 GSQASSQES

-2968 ESSSSASSSETSSS
+2968 ESSSSGTSSEISSS
-2982 EESEAVYHL
+2982 EESEEPVYQL
-2991 RERRCASIY
+2991 RERRCASTY

-3055 DKDEIESKPEKE
+3055 DKDDTESKPEKE

-3075 NEEII
+3075 NEDVI
-3080 DEIEEEQNIVARK
+3080 DDIEEEQNTVARNK
-3093 LLARKKHRKLNSLDI
+3093 IRLLARKKHRKLNSLDI

-3121 GTSSEDEEDFD
+3121 GTSSEEEEDFD
-3132 DHISSSDDSFD
+3132 DHMTSSDDSFAD
-3143 IKRRGRKGDSR
+3143 VKRRGRKGDSR

-3165 KAYDEDFINDDSD
+3165 RAYDDDFINDDSD
-3178 ESDRPKRKKSRH
+3178 ESARPKRKKSRSI
-3190 AWGDSDSEDSDNS
+3190 WGDSDSEDSDNS
-3203 WRQKKKKSRTIPT
+3203 WRQRKKKSRTIST
-3216 SRVRTVLKTKGKKKK
+3216 SRVRTVPKTKGKKKK

-3243 ENEEDDEPKVE
+3243 ENDEEDEPKIE
-3254 EQCEPN
+3254 AQCEPN
-3260 LQDFNTT
+3260 LEDFNTT
-3267 LNEMM
+3267 LNEIM

-3282 SIGEDNVEIKEDELQ
+3282 SLGEGNVEIKDDRLQ
-3297 EAPPEVEAEVVPA
+3297 EEPTAAATAAATAAV
-3310 SDVPIPQIPQPSE
+3310 SDVPISQIQQPSE
-3323 TAPIQKIKKDIVP
+3323 IVPIQKIKKDIVP
-3336 KPKKAPAIRR
+3336 KPKKAPGIRR
-3346 KIIYGALPDENK
+3346 KIIYGGLPDENK
-3358 QEEEEILGRRTR
+3358 REEEEILSRRTR

-3398 ESEDEFVVNE
+3398 ESEDEYVMNE
-3408 ADDMN
+3408 ADDIN

-3421 SGDVYIPKKD
+3421 SGDNYIPKKD
-3431 ALKFKKSPKTKKAR
+3431 ALKFKKSLKTKKSR
-3445 NSKSPGAKRKSLSDD
+3445 NSKSPAAKRKSLSDD
-3460 LPKQRKKPGPKPGSK
+3460 VPKQRKKPGPKPGSK
-3475 NRGRKPKLRDDMD
+3475 NRGRKQKLKDDMD

-3495 MDNPIGDITSKMD
+3495 MDNPIGDIASKID
-3508 ENFPDN
+3508 ENLPDN
-3514 VGLTGTSM
+3514 VGLTGTTM
-3522 SVASSFAGD
+3522 SVASSFTGD
-3531 VPEGSLPG
+3531 VPEGSLTG
-3539 LGAGELADLDEEQL
+3539 LGAGELADLDDEQL
-3553 EQMMDEEYGRRQLE
+3553 EQMMMDEEYGRRQLE

-3583 AKKMEK
+3583 AKKLEK
-3589 ARQKALEILAA
+3589 ARLKALEILAA

-3634 MRRDGAP
+3634 MRRDGAS
-3641 NLGIASAAA
+3641 NLGIVPASA
-3650 ISTDGM
+3650 IGGVGTPDGVSNM
-3656 SHNMNPVTLS
+3656 SHNMNPGTLS
-3666 TGLTPETDRSLEG
+3666 TGLTPETDRSVE

-3698 PIKPKRRGRGKGKKT
+3698 PMKPKRRGRGKGKKT

-3728 ASEAGLIGMGTDS
+3728 AVEVGLIGMGTDS
-3741 NSDMKQNDVPNIL
+3741 NSDMKQNDIPNVL

-3772 AVPTPGPPS
+3772 TVPTPGPPS
-3781 TQSSNSQSVYPSLP
+3781 TQSPNSQPVYPSL

-3837 GQMMGG
+3837 GQLMGG

-3859 YRQAGQST
+3859 YRQAGQSS

-3911 NRDRSSPLTP
+3911 TNRDRSSPLTP

-3938 GPTPPPPPYVRGG
+3938 GPTPPPPPPPYVRSG
-3951 PPLAR
+3951 PPMAR

-4046 QGPPPPQGPPQQGH
+4046 QGPPQAPPQQSH
-4060 PNDEDHGTGEFG
+4060 PNDEDHGSGEFG